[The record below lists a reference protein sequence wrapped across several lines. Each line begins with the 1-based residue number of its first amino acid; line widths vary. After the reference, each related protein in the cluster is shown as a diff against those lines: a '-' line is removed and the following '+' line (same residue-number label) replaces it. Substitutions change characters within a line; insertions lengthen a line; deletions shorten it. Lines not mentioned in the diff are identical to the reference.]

1 MADDQLPVKLDVIV
15 LGPTNFTIE
24 ETSVWI
30 ALDNKG

>member
-1 MADDQLPVKLDVIV
+1 MADDQLPVKRYVIV
-15 LGPTNFTIE
+15 LRPTNFTIE